1 MSLLVGAA
9 SNAGGGYNLENSLRF
24 RSSASAYLN
33 RTPATASNRKTW
45 TMSMWVKRGNNAYQ
59 QLAFASESPTYAD
72 PICEIGFSS
81 DNIDLFQYTSSFD
94 FRLITTQVF
103 RDPSAWYHIV
113 WSVDTTQATSTNR
126 VKLYV
131 NGEQVTSFTTATYP
145 SLNFDT
151 AFNYTGPHLI
161 SARGAGGTEQEF
173 FDGYMTEINFVDGQA
188 LTASDFGEYNAT
200 TGVCNQ
206 LDTQAHM
213 Y

>member
-1 MSLLVGAA
+1 M
-9 SNAGGGYNLENSLRF
+9 F
-24 RSSASAYLN
+24 
-33 RTPATASNRKTW
+33 
-45 TMSMWVKRGNNAYQ
+45 
-59 QLAFASESPTYAD
+59 SESPTYVTLL
-72 PICEIGFSS
+72 CLKLGFSS

-151 AFNYTGPHLI
+151 A
-161 SARGAGGTEQEF
+161 
-173 FDGYMTEINFVDGQA
+173 
-188 LTASDFGEYNAT
+188 
-200 TGVCNQ
+200 C
-206 LDTQAHM
+206 
-213 Y
+213 